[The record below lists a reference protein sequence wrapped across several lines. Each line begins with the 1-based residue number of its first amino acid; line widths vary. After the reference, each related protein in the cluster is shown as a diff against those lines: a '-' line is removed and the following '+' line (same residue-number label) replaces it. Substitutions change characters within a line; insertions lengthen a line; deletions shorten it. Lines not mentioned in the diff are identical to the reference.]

1 MATGTT
7 TNYSLPFPLSTDP
20 VNVAGDIQQL
30 ADKIDDDLQE
40 IIEDTSSLMWTTGGT
55 FSNGLQAP
63 TYNDSTGKMSMS
75 LSQDLQ
81 TSASPSFVGV
91 TLTGDIAVNGGDI
104 TTTAGT
110 FNLIN
115 TNATTLNIGG
125 AATVLNVGASA
136 GQTNILGDLNLAT
149 GKVLEINDVTILSA
163 TGLGSSV
170 VSSSLTSVGTIT
182 TGVWNAGS
190 VTSSGAVQGTTLAST
205 IATGTS
211 PITVT
216 STTLV
221 SNLNA
226 DLLDGQEGS
235 YYLSL
240 ANATGTLAATNGG
253 TGVNNGSSTIT
264 LGGNLVTSGAYAITL
279 TATGTTNVTLPT
291 TGTLVTTGDLSSY
304 APINNPTFTGTVA
317 SNGTL
322 IKMNADATSGTDDV
336 YFTVER
342 GSDPDVSLRWNESTD
357 AWEFTNDGTTYQGIG
372 SGSGGGGVSLEAVL
386 MFAGM

>member
-81 TSASPSFVGV
+81 TSASPSFVGI

-205 IATGTS
+205 IATGTA

-235 YYLSL
+235 YYLAL
-240 ANATGTLAATNGG
+240 ANATGTLASANGG

-264 LGGNLVTSGAYAITL
+264 LGGNLTTSGAYAVTL

-291 TGTLVTTGDLSSY
+291 TGTLATTSDLSSY

>member
-40 IIEDTSSLMWTTGGT
+40 IIQDTSSLMWTTGGT

-125 AATVLNVGASA
+125 AATVLNIGASA

-190 VTSSGAVQGTTLAST
+190 ITSSGAVQGTTLAST
-205 IATGTS
+205 IATGTA

-235 YYLSL
+235 YYLAL
-240 ANATGTLAATNGG
+240 ANATGTLASANGG

-264 LGGNLVTSGAYAITL
+264 LGGNLTTSGAYAVTL
-279 TATGTTNVTLPT
+279 TATGTTNITLPT
-291 TGTLVTTGDLSSY
+291 TGTLATTSDLSSY

-322 IKMNADATSGTDDV
+322 IKMNADATSGTEDV